1 VGWIREEY
9 ELAGVDFGSR
19 GKRMDELIEVMRK
32 LWSGRE
38 VSHHGRFF
46 NFDHAI
52 MCPAAAIA
60 CTDLVRRR
68 QSRGTQASGDERR
81 VAGPPDDARAT
92 APGCG
97 RSARDAPRSGPP
109 GRGFTI
115 SFALAEP
122 TTRKVMDELERLG
135 VHDLMVIAPWIASP
149 WDVERWV
156 GEREDT
162 RLLDVKK
169 QALERYSSRVIG
181 KQS

>member
-1 VGWIREEY
+1 MGWIREEY

-52 MCPAAAIA
+52 MCPPPPSQVPIWCGGGSPAA
-60 CTDLVRRR
+60 LRRAATNDGWLGLPMTLEQLR
-68 QSRGTQASGDERR
+68 PVAAGLHAMRR
-81 VAGPPDDARAT
+81 EAGRPVE
-92 APGCG
+92 
-97 RSARDAPRSGPP
+97 
-109 GRGFTI
+109 GFTI